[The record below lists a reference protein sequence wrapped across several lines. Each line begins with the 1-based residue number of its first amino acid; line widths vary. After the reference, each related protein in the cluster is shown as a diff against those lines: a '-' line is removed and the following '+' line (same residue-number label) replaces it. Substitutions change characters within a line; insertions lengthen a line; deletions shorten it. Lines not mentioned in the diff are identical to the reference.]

1 MLFQPLWL
9 EDEQAVIQLA
19 EALTQGPAYDIRAQN
34 RGPVFRQGFTKIE
47 DLRSGE
53 VFTGMKYNLI
63 LEFLFFLL
71 TVKNIIRFGSECDNI
86 WCLC

>member
-1 MLFQPLWL
+1 MPTGTATLHQQLLL

-47 DLRSGE
+47 DLRKGE
-53 VFTGMKYNLI
+53 IFTGMKSRCIII
-63 LEFLFFLL
+63 LVHLSL
-71 TVKNIIRFGSECDNI
+71 KQIIF
-86 WCLC
+86 